1 MAEVVREVGERGDEG
16 NSEHRQNNEGGDFMP
31 LDLANNI
38 LGAGSRLSD
47 IRPVPCEA
55 AEW

>member
-47 IRPVPCEA
+47 ISTRPL
-55 AEW
+55 